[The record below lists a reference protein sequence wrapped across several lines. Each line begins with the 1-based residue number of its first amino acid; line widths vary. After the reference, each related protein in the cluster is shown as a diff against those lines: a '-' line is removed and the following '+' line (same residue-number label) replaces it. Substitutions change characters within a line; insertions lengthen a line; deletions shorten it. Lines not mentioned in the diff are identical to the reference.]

1 MLLLQGGLGSIP
13 GQGTKILHALRYAP
27 QTNQQKQLPG
37 MGWIMSC
44 PRNNT
49 DIVTSSAYEYN
60 LIWKW
65 DLHRWN
71 QVKIRSYWS
80 KALNPI
86 WHREDTMGVRW
97 VLGRMEKTQ
106 RQRGD
111 ACEDRQRLEW
121 CICKPKDC
129 WGWSLTVRTRKRNNR
144 YSFRAFRGNM
154 APGTLKKNFF

>member
-111 ACEDRQRLEW
+111 AVWRQAEAGLVYLQA
-121 CICKPKDC
+121 K
-129 WGWSLTVRTRKRNNR
+129 GLLGMVANS
-144 YSFRAFRGNM
+144 
-154 APGTLKKNFF
+154 KNKEKEQQILL